1 MSILSHSETRDPR
14 NRSRKKPTNGPLEL
28 SVTNLGPN
36 RTLHIEAVDWYEE
49 YSYPAGDGTYTET
62 YAGRPVVLIPT
73 LDQFDGVEDDLSD
86 TRKAALNKALDKL
99 KDQRINLAVAIGE
112 LPETVGFLY
121 NGAKALID
129 SFKVVANKQRA
140 LKATYERM
148 RRGAKGKNPK
158 RKRQAT
164 NWLRKSGTYA
174 DQVAGLW
181 LGWRYGV
188 MPLVYDMQGAYD
200 EYNRPQEGV
209 GDIINV
215 KTSKRYNEFHKIPE
229 FMDILVSGSSTL
241 PPKAESYLEVDVT
254 YSVVLNVVVE
264 KPRSATQLGFG
275 NGPQLLWELTPL
287 SFVLDWGINLGESL
301 GALDAGT
308 GTSFISGTISEKRL
322 LARRVKGDTI
332 SFTAFGNHSSHIT
345 YSDAESYD
353 KVYERTVLE
362 DLPLP
367 QFYTSNGMDKKRWLD
382 AFALLKVIVLKTKL

>member
-49 YSYPAGDGTYTET
+49 YSYPAGDGTYSET
-62 YAGRPVVLIPT
+62 YAGRPIVLIPT

-121 NGAKALID
+121 NGAKVLID
-129 SFKVVANKQRA
+129 SFKAVANKQRA

-332 SFTAFGNHSSHIT
+332 NFTANGNHFSHIT